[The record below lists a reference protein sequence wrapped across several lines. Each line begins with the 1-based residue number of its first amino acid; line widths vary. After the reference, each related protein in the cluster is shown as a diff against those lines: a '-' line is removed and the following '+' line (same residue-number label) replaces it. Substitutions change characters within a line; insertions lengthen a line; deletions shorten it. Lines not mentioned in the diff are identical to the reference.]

1 MFEDDRLYRAGDPAL
16 RAIGA
21 YFTLAQWRSK
31 STGPAYVRIGRRIFY
46 RGRDLN
52 EWLEKQTVRPTDPGT
67 RVHR

>member
-16 RAIGA
+16 RPIGA
-21 YFTLAQWRSK
+21 YFTMAAWRCQSK
-31 STGPAYVRIGRRIFY
+31 GPAYVRIGRRIFY

-52 EWLEKQTVRPTDPGT
+52 EWLEKQTVRPTDHWT